1 MRDLGIL
8 ELFNDPYCCCFD
20 KLAYCSFAIFKRP
33 YSSVT
38 KEVNKLSA
46 EYKKK
51 YVLTDEQRE
60 ALVGIILGDGYLER
74 VKASHNTRLT
84 VEHAS
89 EQAAFVLFISELFE
103 GLIKTDPVISSRKAD
118 RRTGKVYRSIRVKT
132 LSFPCLSFFHE
143 LFYVNKT
150 KIIPANIKD
159 ILTPRGLAF
168 LIMGDGFIYNGVII
182 ICTESFTKSEQ
193 ELLIEALDTKF
204 GILATLNKRVT
215 SGDNSSYRIRISKRY
230 TEKFVELIK
239 PYFIPQMLYKLN
251 YNKNSNSNN
260 EID

>member
-1 MRDLGIL
+1 MD
-8 ELFNDPYCCCFD
+8 YCCFD
-20 KLAYCSFAIFKRP
+20 KLAYCSWIAFKRP

-46 EYKKK
+46 EYKNK
-51 YVLTDEQRE
+51 YLLTDEQKE

-74 VKASHNTRLT
+74 VKAVHNTRLT

-89 EQAAFVLFISELFE
+89 EQAAFVLFISELFA

-118 RRTGKVYRSIRVKT
+118 RRTGKVYKSIRVKT
-132 LSFPCLSFFHE
+132 LSFPCLNLYHD
-143 LFYVNKT
+143 LFYISKT

-168 LIMGDGFIYNGVII
+168 LIMGDGFIYNGVIV

-215 SGDNSSYRIRISKRY
+215 SGASSSYRIRISKKS
-230 TEKFVELIK
+230 TEKLVELIK
-239 PYFIPQMLYKLN
+239 PYFIPQMLYKLD
-251 YNKNSNSNN
+251 YNKNSNNNN
-260 EID
+260 EMD